1 MCCSALVTGGVHCV
15 TGGVPIGSLGLFTR
29 YAAIIKSLIG
39 VIGRFRGKEKMCHL
53 RLSIGSV
60 VRNDRTSRHRKA
72 RLRESSHVWM
82 RTSSRL
88 CLTR

>member
-1 MCCSALVTGGVHCV
+1 MYCSVVVTGRVHCV
-15 TGGVPIGSLGLFTR
+15 TGGVPVGSLGLFMRFT
-29 YAAIIKSLIG
+29 AIFKSLIG
-39 VIGRFRGKEKMCHL
+39 VIGRFRSKEKMCHL